1 MYDELF
7 AAWRREITDS
17 SLGSLPPDFYSRV
30 AVYLK
35 RVKEENRMLD
45 KKSVKANL
53 LEHEELHVKSMLQE
67 LVWARYR
74 KLLKIITK
82 SQKVPAE
89 SLAFEEVQIF
99 ESFIPF
105 TDGYQNF
112 AKSLLQGQVSKIDTE
127 LVHKRVTL
135 RFSKNIPSV
144 IGADMK
150 TYGPFNVEDVASL
163 PIENAKI
170 FVKQGLAV
178 IAEVS

>member
-7 AAWRREITDS
+7 AAWRREITDY
-17 SLGSLPPDFYSRV
+17 SLGSLPPDFYSRI
-30 AVYLK
+30 AAYLK

-53 LEHEELHVKSMLQE
+53 HVKSMLKE

-82 SQKVPAE
+82 SQKVPTE

-127 LVHKRVTL
+127 LIHKRVTL

-170 FVKQGLAV
+170 FVKQGLAI